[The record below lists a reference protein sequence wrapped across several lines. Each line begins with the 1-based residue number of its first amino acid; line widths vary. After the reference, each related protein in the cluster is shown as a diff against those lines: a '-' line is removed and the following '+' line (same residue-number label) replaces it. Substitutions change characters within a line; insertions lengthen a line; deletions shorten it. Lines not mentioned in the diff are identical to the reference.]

1 MNNILFIIKVKSRV
15 SLNDHIGAPPFMLTI
30 QSIIV
35 IMFGSMQF
43 NVV

>member
-1 MNNILFIIKVKSRV
+1 MNNILFIIKVKSMV
-15 SLNDHIGAPPFMLTI
+15 SLNDHIGAPLMLTI